1 MSPLAISR
9 PLPELIPEQEILYGF
24 VSTVMGPVDHRVWQK
39 QLERIDDLMKQ
50 SGADKL
56 FQRLSLAQRDE
67 QEERAAKAEDRKF
80 RALTP
85 TEQLMRFQT
94 LAPELPAFVFAS
106 AALHGGPYADGR
118 DFPEV
123 LDLPVGVCFFAMVL
137 PAGPG
142 WRNSDSGQ
150 ERVAALQQLVAGRAN
165 AGSD

>member
-1 MSPLAISR
+1 MPPLAISR
-9 PLPELIPEQEILYGF
+9 PLPELIPEQDFLYGF
-24 VSTVMGPVDHRVWQK
+24 VSTVMGPVDHREWQK

-50 SGADKL
+50 SGVEQL
-56 FQRLSLAQRDE
+56 FQRLSLAKREEEQRTTS
-67 QEERAAKAEDRKF
+67 KKEDRPF

>member
-9 PLPELIPEQEILYGF
+9 PLPELIPEQDFLYGF
-24 VSTVMGPVDHRVWQK
+24 VSTVMGPVDHREWQK

-106 AALHGGPYADGR
+106 AALHSGAYAIGR
-118 DFPEV
+118 DFP
-123 LDLPVGVCFFAMVL
+123 
-137 PAGPG
+137 
-142 WRNSDSGQ
+142 
-150 ERVAALQQLVAGRAN
+150 
-165 AGSD
+165 